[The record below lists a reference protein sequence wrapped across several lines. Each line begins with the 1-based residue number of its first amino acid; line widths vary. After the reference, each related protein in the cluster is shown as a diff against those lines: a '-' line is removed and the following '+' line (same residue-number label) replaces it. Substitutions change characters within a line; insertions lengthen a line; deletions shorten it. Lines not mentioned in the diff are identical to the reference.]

1 MIGVFT
7 FKFMDKNFV
16 QLLIRY
22 KRPEDAEIIIAIL
35 SEEGYMGF
43 EEKNDRNEL
52 LAFIGDEHYN
62 ESKIKDLSSQY
73 NFECQKTILP
83 ETNWNK
89 EWESNFHPITIN
101 DYCGI
106 RAAFHEPLKNVKH
119 EIIITPKMSFGT
131 GHHATTYMMIES
143 MKDVDVKNKT
153 VFDFGTGTGVLA
165 ILAEKE
171 GASEI
176 LAMDHDEWSVM
187 NAEENKLLN
196 HAKRITIIQND
207 DPACGRQFDIILAN
221 INKHIIIETLPTL
234 ASQLNPG
241 GIIIC
246 SGFMKQDVSDINA
259 KATKCK
265 LLLKQ
270 TMERENWVCSIFQL
284 S

>member
-1 MIGVFT
+1 MEN
-7 FKFMDKNFV
+7 NFI
-16 QLLIRY
+16 QLVIRY
-22 KRPEDAEIIIAIL
+22 KQPGDAEIIIAIL
-35 SEEGYMGF
+35 SEEGFIGF
-43 EEKNDRNEL
+43 EEKDESNEL
-52 LAFIGDEHYN
+52 LAFIDDQHYDKI
-62 ESKIKDLSSQY
+62 KIKDLLSQF
-73 NFECQKTILP
+73 NFDWQTSIIPK
-83 ETNWNK
+83 TNWNK
-89 EWESNFHPITIN
+89 EWESNFHPIFIN

-106 RAAFHEPLKNVKH
+106 RADFHEPLKNVKH

-143 MKDVDVKNKT
+143 IQAINVKNKT

-176 LAMDHDEWSVM
+176 LAMDYDEWSVL

-196 HAKRITIIQND
+196 HANRITVVQSD
-207 DPACGRQFDIILAN
+207 DPAYGKKFDIILAN
-221 INKHIIIETLPTL
+221 INKHIIIETLPIL

-246 SGFMKQDVSDINA
+246 SGFMKHDISDINA